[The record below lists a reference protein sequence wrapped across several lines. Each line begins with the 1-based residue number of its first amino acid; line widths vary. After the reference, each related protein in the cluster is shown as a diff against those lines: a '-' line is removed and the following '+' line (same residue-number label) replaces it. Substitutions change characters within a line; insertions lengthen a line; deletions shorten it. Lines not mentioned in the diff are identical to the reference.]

1 MYLIKTE
8 VRGSTINGKGVFTLE
23 AIKKGDVV
31 WKFVKGAD
39 DKMTTEEYENLN
51 DEDKKYIEKVGYLSP
66 LSNMWVFPSKDDN
79 AKYTNHSNVNN
90 LTAIKNIELSEE
102 IYFIAN
108 RNINLGE
115 ELTNNYH
122 EFDEFVKSIKPDW
135 AE

>member
-8 VRGSTINGKGVFTLE
+8 VRESTINGKGVFTLE
-23 AIKKGDVV
+23 TTKEGDVV
-31 WKFVKGAD
+31 WKFVKGVD
-39 DKMTTEEYENLN
+39 DKITTEEYGNLN

-79 AKYTNHSNVNN
+79 AKYTNHSNINN

-102 IYFIAN
+102 IYFIAS
-108 RNINLGE
+108 RDINIGE
-115 ELTNNYH
+115 ELTNNYY
-122 EFDEFVKSIKPDW
+122 EFDEFIKSIKPEW